1 MGTLDP
7 FATGLLLCGINQGTR
22 ISRFFLEGQKVYR
35 AMICLGTET
44 DTHDP
49 TGRITAQAP
58 PDSLAELGEPE
69 IRSVI
74 ASFVGPQDQTAP
86 AFSALKH
93 QGRPLYELARQGK
106 IISKPPRP
114 IEIMDIVIH
123 GIQTPHVDMTV
134 TCSSGTY
141 IRTLAADIGRKLGCG
156 GHLSALC
163 RTGCGPFHLSDALML
178 EALDQ
183 QASSEVEQ
191 RMVPL
196 SACLNFLP
204 CLCADKGAAEKIR
217 YGRQLLDTDFEPVPD
232 LEFSFARVTDADG
245 RLLAVV
251 QPDEDGRGY
260 NYSCVFAT

>member
-22 ISRFFLEGQKVYR
+22 ISRFFLEGQKRYR

-58 PDSLAELGEPE
+58 PERVAELDEPA

-74 ASFVGPQDQTAP
+74 ESFVGPQDQTAP

-93 QGRPLYELARQGK
+93 KGRPLYELAREGK
-106 IISKPPRP
+106 IIYKPPRR

-123 GIQTPHVDMTV
+123 EIQTPYVDMTV

-163 RTGCGPFHLSDALML
+163 RIGCGPFHLSDALML
-178 EALDQ
+178 ESLDQ
-183 QASSEVEQ
+183 LTSTEVEQ
-191 RMVPL
+191 RILPL
-196 SACLNFLP
+196 SECLNFLP
-204 CLCADKGAAEKIR
+204 CLFADKGVGEKIR
-217 YGRQLLDTDFEPVPD
+217 YGRKLLDTDFEPVSDPGW
-232 LEFSFARVTDADG
+232 FFARVINPEG
-245 RLLAVV
+245 RILAVV
-251 QPDEDGRGY
+251 QPDENGRGY
-260 NYSCVFAT
+260 NYSCVFET